1 MIYSLTG
8 ELTYIGDQFL
18 VVECGGVGFKC
29 FTSVAT
35 AANAGRIG
43 DQIRLYTYLS
53 VKEDALDL
61 YGFKTEN
68 ELRAFK
74 LLISVSGVG
83 PKAAASI
90 LSEMSADKLS
100 LAVAAG
106 DTKAITRANGVGK
119 KIAERIVLE
128 LKDKMAGVTLSS
140 SESSVSA
147 AASVAEDSP
156 AGEAVAALV
165 ALGFSKSDA
174 AAAVGAMDSSL
185 PADEMIRQ
193 GLRQLSKNL

>member
-61 YGFKTEN
+61 YGFKTEY

-83 PKAAASI
+83 PKAAVSI

>member
-83 PKAAASI
+83 PKAAVSI
-90 LSEMSADKLS
+90 LSEMSADKLA

>member
-8 ELTYIGDQFL
+8 ELTYVGEQFV

-29 FTSVAT
+29 FTSLAT
-35 AANAGRIG
+35 AANAGKIG
-43 DQIRLYTYLS
+43 DIIRLYTYLS
-53 VKEDALDL
+53 VKEDSLDL
-61 YGFKTEN
+61 YGFKTES
-68 ELRAFK
+68 ELNAFK

-83 PKAAASI
+83 PKAAVSI
-90 LSEMSADKLS
+90 LSEMSADKLA

-106 DTKAITRANGVGK
+106 DTKAITKANGVGK

-128 LKDKMAGVTLSS
+128 LKDKLAGVSLSDS
-140 SESSVSA
+140 GSTVSA
-147 AASVAEDSP
+147 AASVFDDSP

-174 AAAVGAMDSSL
+174 AAAVGAMDKSL

-193 GLRQLSKNL
+193 GLRQLSRNL

>member
-83 PKAAASI
+83 PKAAVSI

-156 AGEAVAALV
+156 SGEAVAALV

>member
-83 PKAAASI
+83 PKAAVSI

-174 AAAVGAMDSSL
+174 AAAVGVMDSSL

>member
-83 PKAAASI
+83 PKAAVSI

>member
-8 ELTYIGDQFL
+8 ELTYVGDQFL
-18 VVECGGVGFKC
+18 VIDCGGVGFKC

-35 AANAGRIG
+35 AANAGKIG
-43 DQIRLYTYLS
+43 DKIRLYTYLS

-61 YGFKTEN
+61 YGFKAEN
-68 ELRAFK
+68 ELNAFK
-74 LLISVSGVG
+74 MLISVSGVG
-83 PKAAASI
+83 PKAAVSI
-90 LSEMSADKLS
+90 LSEMSADKLA

-128 LKDKMAGVTLSS
+128 LKDKMAGVSLS
-140 SESSVSA
+140 SESGSVSA
-147 AASVAEDSP
+147 ASSVVENSP

-174 AAAVGAMDSSL
+174 AATIGAMDGSL
-185 PADEMIRQ
+185 PADELIRQ